1 MATNTFERK
10 IELRDDESIRNL
22 INVVTTDDDR
32 KKLNVQPFSDAERKR
47 SEELLNQS
55 LLRSLR

>member
-10 IELRDDESIRNL
+10 IELRDDEAIRNL
-22 INVVTTDDDR
+22 INVVMGDSDK
-32 KKLNVQPFSDAERKR
+32 KKLHVQPFSDDERKR
-47 SEELLNQS
+47 SEGLLNQS

>member
-22 INVVTTDDDR
+22 INVVTTDGDR

-47 SEELLNQS
+47 SERLLNQS
-55 LLRSLR
+55 SLRSLR

>member
-10 IELRDDESIRNL
+10 IELRDDGAIRNL
-22 INVVTTDDDR
+22 INVVMGDSDK

-47 SEELLNQS
+47 SERLLNQS
-55 LLRSLR
+55 SLRSLR